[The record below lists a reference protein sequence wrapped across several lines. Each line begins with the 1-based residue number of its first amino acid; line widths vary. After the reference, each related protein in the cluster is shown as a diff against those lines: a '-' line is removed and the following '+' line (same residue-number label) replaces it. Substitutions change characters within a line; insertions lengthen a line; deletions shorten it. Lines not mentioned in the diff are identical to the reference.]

1 MRIFVA
7 GVALVSH
14 HLGKLD
20 SVFVCSTDGNR
31 ITAIRA
37 VRNPD
42 KLRWLDGRL

>member
-7 GVALVSH
+7 GVAPVSH